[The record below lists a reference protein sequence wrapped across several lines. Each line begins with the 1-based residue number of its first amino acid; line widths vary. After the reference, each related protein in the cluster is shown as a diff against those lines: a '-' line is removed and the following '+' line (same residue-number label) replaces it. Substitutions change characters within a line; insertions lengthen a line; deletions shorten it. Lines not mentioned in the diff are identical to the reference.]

1 MQADGGDGEG
11 SAARDKDRGAAM
23 PEGADQPAMQA
34 QLDYGA
40 MTVEQMRQRLVQGIS
55 GCEDREV
62 LSRMCVLL
70 EGSGEGTSVAP
81 PDNEGTVQATK
92 TLEGERKS
100 APRSK
105 KKVDFV

>member
-1 MQADGGDGEG
+1 
-11 SAARDKDRGAAM
+11 M

-62 LSRMCVLL
+62 LARLCALL

-81 PDNEGTVQATK
+81 LDIEGDCPGYRDAGRRAQKCPAVREESRLCVLQ
-92 TLEGERKS
+92 
-100 APRSK
+100 P
-105 KKVDFV
+105 